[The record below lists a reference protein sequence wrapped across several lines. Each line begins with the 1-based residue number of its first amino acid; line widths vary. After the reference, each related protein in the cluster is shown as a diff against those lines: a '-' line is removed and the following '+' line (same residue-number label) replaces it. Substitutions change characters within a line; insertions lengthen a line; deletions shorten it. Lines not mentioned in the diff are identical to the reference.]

1 MFHGFLA
8 LWFLSCCQM
17 CSFFS
22 ELARSSNHRHASIDR
37 VRTATMLF
45 GLLSCSCHTLCSL
58 VSSVESCRTL
68 TGLCSCLA
76 CACYVCVYGQ
86 CDARGRWCKRLLV
99 AHETVG
105 CDTTVP
111 CTARC
116 WTICSRRRNTP
127 TVTFNVPTTSAM
139 STNDPPAGGVASTVS
154 YSPTSP
160 SCQPD
165 KNAACSAHLSAAAST
180 TTFGPILSDTDD
192 DLVFDKDSVIF
203 GTDTC
208 QLPPDESLTTQDT
221 PPSSTN
227 M

>member
-1 MFHGFLA
+1 MQILGVAFFFCHNISPQNPRKKKKKRYSGKYSKYSNLNIDLFKCKESSDAFASCHMFHGFVA

-76 CACYVCVYGQ
+76 CACYVCVFGQ

-116 WTICSRRRNTP
+116 
-127 TVTFNVPTTSAM
+127 
-139 STNDPPAGGVASTVS
+139 
-154 YSPTSP
+154 
-160 SCQPD
+160 
-165 KNAACSAHLSAAAST
+165 
-180 TTFGPILSDTDD
+180 
-192 DLVFDKDSVIF
+192 
-203 GTDTC
+203 
-208 QLPPDESLTTQDT
+208 
-221 PPSSTN
+221 
-227 M
+227 